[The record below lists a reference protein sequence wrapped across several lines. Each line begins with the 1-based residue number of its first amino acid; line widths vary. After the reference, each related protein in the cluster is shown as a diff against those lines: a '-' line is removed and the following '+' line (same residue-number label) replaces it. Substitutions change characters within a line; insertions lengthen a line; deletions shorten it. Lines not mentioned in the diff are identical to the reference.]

1 MDTVIGHEPLF
12 KTNLKYFKAK
22 QIINGRLIFDKY
34 ENAKNSII
42 QKNISGE
49 YINFLAYP
57 VKKDNDDIEFHGIK
71 SSSDDAPTL
80 FGELSGDDKDKYRN
94 IKEKT
99 IAHYQTTID
108 RLKGNG
114 KATDAE
120 FLADAIKYVDDDFLY
135 CYDNRVV
142 LGLWG
147 MQKREDI
154 REDIDVI
161 RKDIRLKRPRTP
173 IMPPVPEDHDGT
185 TPIAPPDPDGG
196 DPKPHIPPIPPTP
209 PIPPI
214 PVKFWDRVKI
224 WFSDFCLW
232 WRKSGC
238 LKWLLIL
245 LLLALLLPLL
255 LRNCSGCSPVLQ
267 GGGALSGNDSSWLSE
282 DNNHRTDG
290 GIYDPYHPYNP
301 VPTPPG
307 YEGILPPYQGVLPP
321 NDGSDEILPGNPD
334 IIANKLNILMEN
346 EDKSILDLAKDF
358 KAKYPE
364 EAYKIVYYDD
374 VVKRM
379 QIEIPKEK
387 RQQLK
392 DEIPEAF
399 APEYELFVF
408 DEALFEGSSI
418 PSDPG
423 FSDPAK
429 TWYLKTIK
437 AFEGWE
443 ITTGDPD
450 ITVAIVDNG
459 FNIKHPELA
468 GKVLQPY
475 NVWLHSDKVFPQE
488 IDHGT
493 HVAGI
498 AIGLADNGKGL
509 CGIAPKCG
517 FMPVQVADDKGR
529 MTITSVLDGII
540 YALYQ
545 GADVINVSLGAQF
558 SEIGQIPESEQQ
570 DLIDNYFKEEE
581 RLWREIMRIAANH
594 NSTIVIAAGNDN
606 ILAGID
612 AIQRP
617 ELFITVSATDKDNHS
632 LDKASFSNYGQYTT
646 VSAPG
651 CDIYSSIGRKD
662 YKALSGTSMAAPIVA
677 GAVALMKS
685 LDKGITSKRI
695 INILRASGLQTQGN
709 IAPLIQLD
717 KALNMVKN
725 GEDVESEPTPSTGDV
740 QILLSWNNYNDLD
753 LICTDP
759 DGNAI
764 WYKNKTVPSGGH
776 LDVDMNAEY
785 PDSQHP
791 IENIYWKTGGAPSG
805 TYNVYILYYKK
816 HISDSDTPYTVT
828 VKHGSET
835 EQYEGTMTEEKKSV
849 HICSFTI
856 GESSSEVAS
865 SRSAPQTELQRL
877 EQERNRLETELERI
891 NSEIKRIITV
901 R

>member
-1 MDTVIGHEPLF
+1 MGTLIGHEPLF

-34 ENAKNSII
+34 DNAKNSII
-42 QKNISGE
+42 GKNISDE
-49 YINFLAYP
+49 YLNFLAYP

-71 SSSDDAPTL
+71 SSQDDAPTL
-80 FGELSGDDKDKYRN
+80 FGELSDADKDKYRN

-99 IAHYQTTID
+99 LAHYQTTID
-108 RLKGNG
+108 CLKGNG

-135 CYDNRVV
+135 CYDDRVV

-154 REDIDVI
+154 REDIGVI
-161 RKDIRLKRPRTP
+161 RKDIRVKQPKPVKTP
-173 IMPPVPEDHDGT
+173 ING
-185 TPIAPPDPDGG
+185 GG
-196 DPKPHIPPIPPTP
+196 DTPTHLPQEPPTP

-214 PVKFWDRVKI
+214 PPIPKVKFKDRVKI
-224 WFSDFCLW
+224 WFSDFCHW
-232 WRKSGC
+232 CRITGC
-238 LKWLLIL
+238 LKWLIIL
-245 LLLALLLPLL
+245 LLLALLSSLL
-255 LRNCSGCSPVLQ
+255 LRNCNGCSPVLT
-267 GGGALSGNDSSWLSE
+267 GGGALSDNDSSWLSG
-282 DNNHRTDG
+282 DHNRTGDG

-301 VPTPPG
+301 VPTPPE
-307 YEGILPPYQGVLPP
+307 YNGILPPYQGVLPP
-321 NDGSDEILPGNPD
+321 NDGSDEVVPGNPT

-364 EAYKIVYYDD
+364 DTYKIVYYDD

-392 DEIPEAF
+392 EEIPGLF

-418 PSDPG
+418 PTDPG
-423 FSDPAK
+423 FSDPDK

-459 FNIKHPELA
+459 FNVKHPELA
-468 GKVLQPY
+468 GKVIQPY
-475 NVWLHSDKVFPQE
+475 NVWLHSDKVFPQDT
-488 IDHGT
+488 DHGT

-498 AIGLADNGKGL
+498 AIGLADNGEGL
-509 CGIAPKCG
+509 CGIAPKCR
-517 FMPVQVADDKGR
+517 FMPVQVADDNGR

-558 SEIGQIPESEQQ
+558 TDIGQISESEQQ
-570 DLIDNYFKEEE
+570 DLIKNYFKEEE

-594 NSTIVIAAGNDN
+594 NSTIVIAAGNNN

-677 GAVALMKS
+677 GTVALMKS
-685 LDKGITSKRI
+685 LDKSITSKRI
-695 INILRASGLQTQGN
+695 INILRTTGLQTQGN

-725 GEDVESEPTPSTGDV
+725 GEDVESEPIPSTGDV

-816 HISDSDTPYTVT
+816 HISDSKTPYIVT

-835 EQYEGTMTEEKKSV
+835 DEYEGTMTEEKKSV

-856 GESSSEVAS
+856 GESSNEPAS
-865 SRSAPQTELQRL
+865 CHLSQQNELQRL
-877 EQERNRLETELERI
+877 EKERNRLETELERI
-891 NSEIKRIITV
+891 NSEIKRINNN

>member
-12 KTNLKYFKAK
+12 KTNLRYFKAK

-34 ENAKNSII
+34 ENAKNSIL

-71 SSSDDAPTL
+71 SSPDDAPTL
-80 FGELSGDDKDKYRN
+80 FGELSGVDKDKYRN

-135 CYDNRVV
+135 CYDNRVI

-154 REDIDVI
+154 REDIGVI
-161 RKDIRLKRPRTP
+161 RKDIRVKHPRP
-173 IMPPVPEDHDGT
+173 I
-185 TPIAPPDPDGG
+185 IPPDPNVDDSTTHILPSEPNVEG
-196 DPKPHIPPIPPTP
+196 PKPPTP

-214 PVKFWDRVKI
+214 PPKPIKFRDSVKI

-232 WRKSGC
+232 WRNSGC
-238 LKWLLIL
+238 LKWLLCL
-245 LLLALLLPLL
+245 LLLALLSSLL
-255 LRNCSGCSPVLQ
+255 LRNCGGCSPVLS
-267 GGGALSGNDSSWLSE
+267 GGGALSGNDSSWLSG
-282 DNNHRTDG
+282 DNNLRTGG
-290 GIYDPYHPYNP
+290 GIYDPFHPYNP

-321 NDGSDEILPGNPD
+321 NDGSDEIVPGNPD

-358 KAKYPE
+358 KAKYTE
-364 EAYKIVYYDD
+364 DAYKIVYYDD

-392 DEIPEAF
+392 EEIPEAF

-423 FSDPAK
+423 FSDPTK

-443 ITTGDPD
+443 ITTGDPN

-459 FNIKHPELA
+459 FNVKHPELA

-498 AIGLADNGKGL
+498 AIGLADNGEGL

-558 SEIGQIPESEQQ
+558 SDIGQIPESEQQ
-570 DLIDNYFKEEE
+570 DLINNYFKEEE

-617 ELFITVSATDKDNHS
+617 ELFITVSATDKYNHS
-632 LDKASFSNYGQYTT
+632 LDKTSFSNYGQYTT
-646 VSAPG
+646 ISAPG

-677 GAVALMKS
+677 GTVALMKS

-695 INILRASGLQTQGN
+695 IKILRATGLQTRGG

-725 GEDVESEPTPSTGDV
+725 GEDVESEPIPSTGDV

-816 HISDSDTPYTVT
+816 HISDSNTPYTVT

-835 EQYEGTMTEEKKSV
+835 DKYEGNMTEEKKSV

-856 GESSSEVAS
+856 GESSNGQAS
-865 SRSAPQTELQRL
+865 SHSSQQTELQRL
-877 EQERNRLETELERI
+877 EQERIRLETELESI
-891 NSEIKRIITV
+891 YSEIKRINNY